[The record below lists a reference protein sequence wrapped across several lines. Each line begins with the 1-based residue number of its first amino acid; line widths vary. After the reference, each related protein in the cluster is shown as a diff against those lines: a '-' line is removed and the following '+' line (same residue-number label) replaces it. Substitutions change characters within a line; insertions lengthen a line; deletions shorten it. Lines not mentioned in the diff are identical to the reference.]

1 MLNVYKV
8 MSTNISTAI
17 AQHGEICAKQ
27 PLIKAMRVVKKESL
41 NVISSWILSKSIDA
55 DLVNNF
61 KFYCF
66 ENFIKLFYLGC
77 RKFYTTFA
85 GCGFTRL
92 SKEYSRSE
100 RS

>member
-41 NVISSWILSKSIDA
+41 NVISSWISKSIDP
-55 DLVNNF
+55 DLVSYSLAEF
-61 KFYCF
+61 FF
-66 ENFIKLFYLGC
+66 LNFI
-77 RKFYTTFA
+77 
-85 GCGFTRL
+85 
-92 SKEYSRSE
+92 
-100 RS
+100 

>member
-41 NVISSWILSKSIDA
+41 NVISSWISKSSDP
-55 DLVNNF
+55 DLVII
-61 KFYCF
+61 
-66 ENFIKLFYLGC
+66 FIQF
-77 RKFYTTFA
+77 FF
-85 GCGFTRL
+85 
-92 SKEYSRSE
+92 
-100 RS
+100 